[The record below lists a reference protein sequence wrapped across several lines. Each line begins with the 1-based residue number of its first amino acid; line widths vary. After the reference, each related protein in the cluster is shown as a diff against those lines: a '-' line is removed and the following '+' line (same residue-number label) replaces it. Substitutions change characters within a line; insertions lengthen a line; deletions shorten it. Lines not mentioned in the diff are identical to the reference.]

1 MSPPGGRA
9 AVHRPV
15 RRLGVLGGSFDPV
28 HAGHLHVARAAQ
40 GAFGLDRV
48 VFVPAARPPHKP
60 GRVLA
65 SGEHRA
71 AMLRLALAGRPDWS
85 LDTLELERPG
95 PSYTIDTLRALPERQ
110 DLAADGELF
119 LLLGFDN
126 LRGLEHWRE
135 AREVLLRA
143 RPIVVQRGPL
153 DRGLLEHLRD
163 ALGTELARRIERG
176 LLPVAPL
183 EVSSTEL
190 RAALAAGQDPGEAL
204 PPGVLEYVRAHGLY
218 GAPGGGAG

>member
-1 MSPPGGRA
+1 
-9 AVHRPV
+9 
-15 RRLGVLGGSFDPV
+15 
-28 HAGHLHVARAAQ
+28 
-40 GAFGLDRV
+40 
-48 VFVPAARPPHKP
+48 
-60 GRVLA
+60 
-65 SGEHRA
+65 
-71 AMLRLALAGRPDWS
+71 MLRLALAGRPDWS
-85 LDTLELERPG
+85 LDTLELERAG

-110 DLAADGELF
+110 GLAADGELF

-135 AREVLLRA
+135 VRAVLARA

-153 DRGLLEHLRD
+153 DRGLLEHLRG
-163 ALGTELARRIERG
+163 ALGPELARRIERG

-190 RAALAAGQDPGEAL
+190 RAALAAGRDPGDAL
-204 PPGVLEYVRAHGLY
+204 PPGVLEYARAHGLY